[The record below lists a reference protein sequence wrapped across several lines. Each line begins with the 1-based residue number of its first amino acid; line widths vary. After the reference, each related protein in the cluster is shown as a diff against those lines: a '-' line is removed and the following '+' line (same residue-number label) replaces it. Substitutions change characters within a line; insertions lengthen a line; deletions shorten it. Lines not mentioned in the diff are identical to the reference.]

1 VRDERLASA
10 WQKIV
15 RQFSRVLEQH
25 SHNDEASSM
34 SVAFGETSI
43 STCNDDRPHKEP
55 LRWATPQTSTR
66 MTG

>member
-1 VRDERLASA
+1 
-10 WQKIV
+10 
-15 RQFSRVLEQH
+15 
-25 SHNDEASSM
+25 M

-55 LRWATPQTSTR
+55 LRWAAPQTSTR